1 MSRLVKLLKLP
12 AVTGYLIAGILIGP
26 YCLGALGRLI
36 GLDGLGFVSSE
47 AVESFD
53 VISQVALGFIAFSIG
68 TEFRLEE
75 IKHIGKQATVIA
87 ILQAL
92 AATLLVDIV
101 LIGLSFILDELS
113 LEAAIVLGA
122 VAAAT
127 APAAT
132 LMVVKQYK
140 AKGPV
145 TDILLPVV
153 ALDDAVGLV
162 VFSVSYG
169 VAKTLASGQFD
180 MVSVICNPIIEVV
193 LSVGVGALL
202 GYLFNLIEKCFKS
215 NSKRLC
221 LAITF
226 VLFAVAISMLEVK
239 IGKITIGF
247 SSLLVCM
254 MLGTIFC
261 NTCKEQAEIMEK
273 RTNGQLRSLCCSL

>member
-1 MSRLVKLLKLP
+1 MLMSTDILAVLEKSLNSDLLCLAITLIAGLAMSRLVKLLKLP

-169 VAKTLASGQFD
+169 VAKTLASGQFETWF
-180 MVSVICNPIIEVV
+180 P
-193 LSVGVGALL
+193 
-202 GYLFNLIEKCFKS
+202 
-215 NSKRLC
+215 
-221 LAITF
+221 
-226 VLFAVAISMLEVK
+226 
-239 IGKITIGF
+239 
-247 SSLLVCM
+247 
-254 MLGTIFC
+254 
-261 NTCKEQAEIMEK
+261 
-273 RTNGQLRSLCCSL
+273 

>member
-1 MSRLVKLLKLP
+1 MLMSTDILAVLEKSLNSDLLCLAITLIAGLAMSRLVKLLKLP

-132 LMVVKQYK
+132 LMVVSSTKQK
-140 AKGPV
+140 V
-145 TDILLPVV
+145 LLQTY
-153 ALDDAVGLV
+153 
-162 VFSVSYG
+162 F
-169 VAKTLASGQFD
+169 
-180 MVSVICNPIIEVV
+180 CR
-193 LSVGVGALL
+193 LSHWM
-202 GYLFNLIEKCFKS
+202 
-215 NSKRLC
+215 
-221 LAITF
+221 TP
-226 VLFAVAISMLEVK
+226 
-239 IGKITIGF
+239 
-247 SSLLVCM
+247 
-254 MLGTIFC
+254 
-261 NTCKEQAEIMEK
+261 
-273 RTNGQLRSLCCSL
+273 